1 MGLMRVNRP
10 IIPYFYE
17 VNKINKQEWEW
28 TGASKEPEESQSVLD
43 LILTSE
49 IKTEDV
55 RPGVVS
61 KVANS
66 KNGKNGSHKI
76 LKWTLIGLGGVV
88 IFGTIVVTKI
98 VESSLGSDPFIN
110 KPSLTVTEEYDT
122 RFCVDSILM
131 RPDAPYALEK
141 ILESLPSD
149 EDFVKMTSGLSKSL
163 KDDYHVIKGDRAR
176 MQWLVDNAW
185 DICALNVILN
195 RHRARYM
202 RSVGLPV
209 VNETTSKI
217 RRD

>member
-1 MGLMRVNRP
+1 M
-10 IIPYFYE
+10 
-17 VNKINKQEWEW
+17 
-28 TGASKEPEESQSVLD
+28 
-43 LILTSE
+43 
-49 IKTEDV
+49 
-55 RPGVVS
+55 
-61 KVANS
+61 ANS

-98 VESSLGSDPFIN
+98 VESSLGPDPFIN
-110 KPSLTVTEEYDT
+110 KPSLTVTEDYDT

-176 MQWLVDNAW
+176 IQWLVDNAW

-209 VNETTSKI
+209 VNETASKI

>member
-1 MGLMRVNRP
+1 MRVNRP

-17 VNKINKQEWEW
+17 VNKIKN
-28 TGASKEPEESQSVLD
+28 GNGLGRAREPEESQSVLD

-49 IKTEDV
+49 IKAEDV
-55 RPGVVS
+55 QPGVVS

-88 IFGTIVVTKI
+88 VLGAIVVTKI

-131 RPDAPYALEK
+131 RPDAPYVLEK
-141 ILESLPSD
+141 MLEKLPSD
-149 EDFVKMTSGLSKSL
+149 EDFVNMTNGLSKSL
-163 KDDYHVIKGDRAR
+163 RDDYQVLNSDRAR
-176 MQWLVDNAW
+176 MQWLVSNAW

-209 VNETTSKI
+209 VNETASKI